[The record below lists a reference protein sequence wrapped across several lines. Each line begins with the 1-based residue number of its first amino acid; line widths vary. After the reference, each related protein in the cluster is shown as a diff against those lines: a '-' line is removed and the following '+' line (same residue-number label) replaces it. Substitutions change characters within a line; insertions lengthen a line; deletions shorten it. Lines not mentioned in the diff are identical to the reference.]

1 MSSDT
6 CRVAGETPI
15 EADQFCPYRISEG
28 RCWICVEHWWN
39 GDWLGNLHHGRFINH
54 KFHEGS
60 WYLLVL
66 FLRDSSNHL
75 SFGMVC
81 KIQGYS

>member
-15 EADQFCPYRISEG
+15 EADQFCPYLTSEG

-39 GDWLGNLHHGRFINH
+39 GDWLGILPHGHFINH
-54 KFHEGS
+54 KFHEG
-60 WYLLVL
+60 LLVL
-66 FLRDSSNHL
+66 FLRDSAKHL
-75 SFGMVC
+75 SFFHGL
-81 KIQGYS
+81 